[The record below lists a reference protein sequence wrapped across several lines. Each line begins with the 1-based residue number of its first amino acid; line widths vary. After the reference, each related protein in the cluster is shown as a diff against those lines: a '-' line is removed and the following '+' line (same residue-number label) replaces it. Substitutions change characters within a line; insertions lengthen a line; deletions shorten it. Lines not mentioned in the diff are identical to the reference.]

1 MTDLPPADRLAEL
14 EAFAIDLARAA
25 GSAILPLFRSPL
37 EVADK
42 AGEGRAFDPV
52 TAADRGA
59 EDAMRLAIAAR
70 FPEHGCIGEEHGED
84 RPDAEFVWVLDPVDG
99 TRAFVAGL
107 PLWTTLIALRW
118 RGRPVVG
125 AIGQSY
131 LGEVYVGTRLG
142 SRLLQGG
149 TGATLRVRPCPR
161 LTDAVI
167 ATTDPYLF
175 TGPERGAWDQV
186 RAAARLARYGCDGY
200 AFARLAA
207 GTLDLVAE
215 AGLQSWDVEAAM
227 PLIEGAGGVVVDW
240 RGGQIGPDMHARGGQ
255 VVAAGDAACL
265 EEALVALRRAAAA

>member
-1 MTDLPPADRLAEL
+1 MTDLPADRLTEL
-14 EAFAIDLARAA
+14 EAFAVDLARAA
-25 GSAILPLFRSPL
+25 AAAILPLFRSPL

-42 AGEGRAFDPV
+42 GGPDRGYDPV
-52 TAADRGA
+52 TAADKGA
-59 EDAMRLAIAAR
+59 EAAMRQAIAQR

-118 RGRPVVG
+118 RGAPVVG
-125 AIGQSY
+125 AIGQGY
-131 LGEVYVGTRLG
+131 LDEVYVGTRLG
-142 SRLLQGG
+142 ARLLRGG
-149 TGATLRVRPCPR
+149 TATPLRVRSCPR
-161 LTDAVI
+161 LTEAVI

-175 TGPERGAWDQV
+175 TGAERGAWDQV

-215 AGLQSWDVEAAM
+215 AGLRSWDVEAAM
-227 PLIEGAGGVVVDW
+227 PIIAGAGGVVTDW
-240 RGGQIGPDMHARGGQ
+240 RGGQVGPDLHARGGQ
-255 VVAAGDAACL
+255 VVAAGDRACL
-265 EEALVALRRAAAA
+265 DEALVALRRAASA